1 MLYPIIIIIIII
13 TIIILIVVYLGR
25 LQLKSLTQ
33 VQTTAST
40 TITTPTTLKIIR
52 TTTGALLMVPVMNN
66 YDDNNQFNMGNSLCH
81 NCQYVNQSQMIY
93 TSKKL
98 YTTHVGTCN
107 VLVFSMGN
115 NNFMAH
121 IDSQQNTEE
130 ELKDFLEK
138 NIPKEELKN
147 INPVVIKGPWCEKQ
161 CTSFTKITNV
171 LDSLKIKY
179 QIFKGELSFENEVL
193 FDKNI
198 ITIK

>member
-1 MLYPIIIIIIII
+1 MLYPIIFIII
-13 TIIILIVVYLGR
+13 TIIITIVIYLSR
-25 LQLKSLTQ
+25 LKTKTLKP
-33 VQTTAST
+33 VP
-40 TITTPTTLKIIR
+40 TITTPTTLEIIR
-52 TTTGALLMVPVMNN
+52 TTTGALLIVPVMNN
-66 YDDNNQFNMGNSLCH
+66 YDDHNQFNMGNSLCH

-93 TSKKL
+93 SSKKL

-130 ELKDFLEK
+130 ELKDFLEN

>member
-1 MLYPIIIIIIII
+1 MLYPIIFIII
-13 TIIILIVVYLGR
+13 TIIITIVIYLSW
-25 LQLKSLTQ
+25 LKTKTLKP
-33 VQTTAST
+33 VP
-40 TITTPTTLKIIR
+40 TITTPTTLEIIR
-52 TTTGALLMVPVMNN
+52 TTTGALLIVPVMNN

-93 TSKKL
+93 SSKKL

-130 ELKDFLEK
+130 ELKDFLEN

>member
-1 MLYPIIIIIIII
+1 MLYPIIFIII
-13 TIIILIVVYLGR
+13 TIIISIVIYLIR
-25 LQLKSLTQ
+25 LKTKSLKP
-33 VQTTAST
+33 VP

-93 TSKKL
+93 SSKKL

>member
-1 MLYPIIIIIIII
+1 MLYPIIFIII
-13 TIIILIVVYLGR
+13 TIIITIVIYLSR
-25 LQLKSLTQ
+25 LKTKTLKP
-33 VQTTAST
+33 VP
-40 TITTPTTLKIIR
+40 TITTPTTLEIIR
-52 TTTGALLMVPVMNN
+52 TTTGALLIVPVINN

-93 TSKKL
+93 SSKKL